1 MRLLL
6 VALTM
11 LVSLGQQQAGY
22 SPVQD
27 GEPHGD
33 PPYLLEDGWE
43 PLLNGTDLTGWKPC
57 EARRQERLVHH

>member
-6 VALTM
+6 AVVLLTAL
-11 LVSLGQQQAGY
+11 VPQQQPPAGY

-33 PPYLLEDGWE
+33 PPYQLEDGWE
-43 PLLNGTDLTGWKPC
+43 PL
-57 EARRQERLVHH
+57 